1 MEVWNPRVS
10 VVSSNRTRCPT
21 TVPGVQFSSV
31 ETREASVMAATRR
44 GCVTQMDLAI
54 FFVWLLLLLNDGGE
68 GEDGVEDDD
77 FAAALADALSMPLSE
92 M

>member
-21 TVPGVQFSSV
+21 MVPGVQFSSV

-54 FFVWLLLLLNDGGE
+54 FFVWLLLLYDGGE
-68 GEDGVEDDD
+68 GGDGVEVDD